1 MREAGVPVHYFH
13 CTDGQSLIL
22 DHAGRRTRSESGVV
36 SLAVRVAT
44 EIMRSAAAPI
54 DWSDWVVS
62 VQDHA
67 GSMVIVVPFPAERL
81 PPEIH
86 RQD

>member
-1 MREAGVPVHYFH
+1 MPVHYFH
-13 CTDGQSLIL
+13 CTDGQSLIR

-36 SLAVRVAT
+36 SLATQVAT

-86 RQD
+86 PQA